1 MSKNITPQWGDK
13 PIQTPVW
20 IWNTQKVI
28 AISADKVDGILNFMA
43 EKEIPLRDLAEH
55 LECLNLDNIPG
66 VIAQIK
72 WSDNYILN
80 NLKENF
86 LNHKTTKLANELIEL
101 TKTMTPKDALLKLYW
116 WYKNSKWEINYMFD
130 QSMITPAKLMIE
142 ESKDMKL
149 DDAVELLWFWI
160 VHSSSKIQKIFQETA
175 VDLVKKLEPKEAIKI
190 LDRLTTYSNSENRK
204 ILEKAIIFHSKLFTQ
219 SAQKLEN
226 PKDILEALDGIFY
239 YSDEKKAQEVF
250 EEAMISPA
258 KEFIESTK
266 NMSQKWFWETLKWR
280 KKNYIRN
287 SIKIWFDIM
296 TGTKRTK
303 DIIET
308 LEEGLSFTRWEA
320 RNILVTEIINFVIEN
335 YEPQEALK
343 ILKQKKKLFLS
354 YGREISANVIIK
366 LAKDNLNQE
375 EILKTLNWWFE
386 NSKKSNTWDNLKIY
400 ANAIADFAIKNLE
413 PKKALEVIYFGWS
426 IYRYDNIW
434 KIFEKA
440 MIEPAKLFVESTK
453 NMPQKEAL
461 KVLKWWRN
469 HSIGEACVLIKD
481 EIRYRSN
488 LWELSQLIKN

>member
-1 MSKNITPQWGDK
+1 MSKNIVLQWGDK
-13 PIQTPVW
+13 PVQTTVW
-20 IWNTQKVI
+20 VWRAQEIK
-28 AISADKVDGILNFMA
+28 AISTEKVEGILNFMA
-43 EKEIPLRDLAEH
+43 EKEIPLINLEEH

-72 WSDNYILN
+72 WSEKFILN
-80 NLKENF
+80 SLKENF

-130 QSMITPAKLMIE
+130 QSMITPAKLMIK

-160 VHSSSKIQKIFQETA
+160 IHSSSKIQKIFQETA

-190 LDRLTTYSNSENRK
+190 LDRLTTSNSENRK

-226 PKDILEALDGIFY
+226 PKDILEALNGIFY
-239 YSDEKKAQEVF
+239 YSDEKKAQEVL

-287 SIKIWFDIM
+287 SIKISFDIM
-296 TGTKRTK
+296 TGTKKSK

-320 RNILVTEIINFVIEN
+320 ENILITEIINFVIEN
-335 YEPQEALK
+335 YEPQKALK
-343 ILKQKKKLFLS
+343 ILEQKQKIFRKHN
-354 YGREISANVIIK
+354 REISANVIIK
-366 LAKDNLNQE
+366 LATNNLNQE
-375 EILKTLNWWFE
+375 EILKTLNKWFE
-386 NSKKSNTWDNLKIY
+386 NSKKSNTRDNLKIY

-453 NMPQKEAL
+453 NIPQKEAL

-488 LWELSQLIKN
+488 LSELNQLIKN